1 MKRFPPFVWMIV
13 VLLVTVLIAV
23 LVVGSTPEQGEVSAD
38 VPPVDTSTSRE
49 KTPPTAP
56 APSAVAIPAVKVTDS
71 GEKPASGV
79 AGAEIVLP
87 PPPPPPAPEPTPE
100 PVNSTQAP
108 EPANSTQAPANQS
121 SSSSSKTNNSTQETP
136 SSKKQEKKDDP
147 APAPAPKP
155 QKSKWDQCI
164 DRVDPGRT
172 VDWRIGNYGHYGQ
185 ASTNYVLLGNHTP
198 DHRKCAV
205 VYHEWFHTVH
215 ARKEGGIGNIINTYG
230 RNRLESITDC
240 GALMLGADWVN
251 YGCGGEADRQKARE
265 ILGW

>member
-23 LVVGSTPEQGEVSAD
+23 LAVGSTPEQGEVSAD
-38 VPPVDTSTSRE
+38 DPLVNASTSRE

-56 APSAVAIPAVKVTDS
+56 APSAVAIPAVEVTDS

-79 AGAEIVLP
+79 AGAEIAL
-87 PPPPPPAPEPTPE
+87 PPPPPAPEPTPK
-100 PVNSTQAP
+100 
-108 EPANSTQAPANQS
+108 PANSTQAPANQS

-136 SSKKQEKKDDP
+136 SSKKQEQKAD
-147 APAPAPKP
+147 PAPKP